1 MWQDM
6 ILYMSAGMFW
16 GTLTWLLFESN
27 EPDPIWG
34 CAADFDDD
42 YYWKCD
48 AANNN

>member
-6 ILYMSAGMFW
+6 VLTGMFL
-16 GTLTWLLFESN
+16 GALAWLLFESN